1 MMSELNYKEL
11 QEQGVFD
18 VPYRAFEFMQE
29 QQNKIDAH
37 NKKLSIFID
46 ELKKTHS
53 NDKDN
58 KMDYWRGFSDCA
70 DASVKVFYRD
80 VGFAGGD

>member
-1 MMSELNYKEL
+1 MSELNYKEL
-11 QEQGVFD
+11 QEKGIFD

-29 QQNKIDAH
+29 QQKKIDAH
-37 NKKLSIFID
+37 NKKLSLFID

-53 NDKDN
+53 DDKDN

-70 DASVKVFYRD
+70 EASVKVFYRD
-80 VGFAGGD
+80 VGFAGED

>member
-11 QEQGVFD
+11 QEQGVFN

-29 QQNKIDAH
+29 QQKKIDAH
-37 NKKLSIFID
+37 NKKLSLFID
-46 ELKKTHS
+46 ELKKTHG

-80 VGFAGGD
+80 VGFAGDD

>member
-1 MMSELNYKEL
+1 MMSELSYKEL

-18 VPYRAFEFMQE
+18 APYRAFELMQE

-46 ELKKTHS
+46 ELKKTHGD
-53 NDKDN
+53 DKDI
-58 KMDYWRGFSDCA
+58 KWVYWWGFLDWA
-70 DASVKVFYRD
+70 EASVKVFYRD
-80 VGFAGGD
+80 VGFAGED

>member
-29 QQNKIDAH
+29 QQRKINAH
-37 NKKLSIFID
+37 NKKLSLFID

-53 NDKDN
+53 DDKDN

-70 DASVKVFYRD
+70 EASVKIFYRD
-80 VGFAGGD
+80 VGFAGED

>member
-29 QQNKIDAH
+29 QQNKINAH
-37 NKKLSIFID
+37 NKKLSLFID

-70 DASVKVFYRD
+70 EASVKVFYRD
-80 VGFAGGD
+80 VGFAGED

>member
-29 QQNKIDAH
+29 QQNKINAH
-37 NKKLSIFID
+37 NKKLSLFID

-58 KMDYWRGFSDCA
+58 KIDYWRGFSDCA

-80 VGFAGGD
+80 VGFAGDD

>member
-11 QEQGVFD
+11 QEKGIFD

-29 QQNKIDAH
+29 QQNKIDTH

-58 KMDYWRGFSDCA
+58 KMNYWRGFADCA
-70 DASVKVFYRD
+70 EASVKVFYRD
-80 VGFAGGD
+80 VGFAGED